1 MSQVTFGRTRDRSLL
16 GTMND
21 YTFMAQ
27 SVHARWT
34 ESETTEAL
42 VRFLARTPII
52 PLKGARPV
60 DLTLDAFRGL

>member
-21 YTFMAQ
+21 YTFMARG
-27 SVHARWT
+27 VDARWQG
-34 ESETTEAL
+34 SETTEAL
-42 VRFLARTPII
+42 VGFLARTPIL

-60 DLTLDAFRGL
+60 DLTLDAFRGM